1 MNNYIPYGRQDI
13 DQCDIEFVIETLNSD
28 WLTQGPR
35 ISQFESAIA
44 NYCVVKHA
52 IAVSN
57 GTAALHLICMAL
69 GIGAGDLVWTT
80 PNTFVASANCA
91 RFCGADIDFVDIDPK
106 TYNLSVDALERK
118 LKFAAETGKLPK
130 LVIPVHFAG
139 QSCDMEAIYSLSK
152 KYDFHIVEDACHAI
166 GGNYKNYKIGS
177 CQFSDATVFSFHPVK
192 LITTG
197 EGGMVVTNNDELNLK
212 LRTLLTHGIT
222 REPTLMNEE
231 PHGPWYYQQ
240 ITLGYNYRIT
250 DIQSA
255 LGISQLRKLNG
266 YVNRRHELAKNY
278 DSKLQELPLI
288 IPYQANYNYSAYHL
302 YVIRLKLNA
311 INKTRLSV
319 FNELREAGIGV
330 NVHYIPV
337 HLQPYY
343 RQLGFKKGDFPEA
356 EKYYEEAITLPLF
369 PTLTEKQQDYI
380 INQLNKILL

>member
-1 MNNYIPYGRQDI
+1 MSNFIPYGRQDI
-13 DQCDIEFVIETLNSD
+13 DQSDIEFVTETLSSD

-35 ISQFESAIA
+35 ISQFESAIS
-44 NYCVVKHA
+44 NYCQVKYA
-52 IAVSN
+52 VAVSN
-57 GTAALHLICMAL
+57 GTAALHLICLAL
-69 GIGAGDLVWTT
+69 GIRAGDLVWTT

-91 RFCGADIDFVDIDPK
+91 RFCGADVDFVDIDQQ
-106 TYNLSVDALERK
+106 TYNLCVHALERK
-118 LKFAAETGKLPK
+118 LKSAAENGKLPK

-139 QSCDMEAIYSLSK
+139 QSCDMEAIYSLSR
-152 KYDFHIVEDACHAI
+152 KYHFHIVEDACHAI
-166 GGNYKNYKIGS
+166 GGRYKNYKIGN

-197 EGGMVVTNNDELNLK
+197 EGGMIVTNNDELNLK

-222 REPTLMNEE
+222 RDPTLMNEE
-231 PHGPWYYQQ
+231 SHGPWYYQQ

-255 LGISQLRKLNG
+255 LGISQLRKLDG
-266 YVNRRHELAKNY
+266 YVNRRHELARNY
-278 DSKLQELPLI
+278 DNKLQELPLI
-288 IPYQANYNYSAYHL
+288 TPYQANYNYSAYHL
-302 YVIRLKLNA
+302 YVIRLKLNTLS
-311 INKTRLSV
+311 KTRLEV

-343 RQLGFKKGDFPEA
+343 NRLGFKKGDFPEA

>member
-1 MNNYIPYGRQDI
+1 MNNYIPYGCQDI
-13 DQCDIEFVIETLNSD
+13 DECDIEFVIETLSSD

-91 RFCGADIDFVDIDPK
+91 RFCGADVDFVDIDPK

-118 LKFAAETGKLPK
+118 LKFAAKTGKLPK

-152 KYDFHIVEDACHAI
+152 KYHFHIVEDACHAI

-278 DSKLQELPLI
+278 DSKLQELPLV

-302 YVIRLKLNA
+302 YVIRLKLNT

>member
-1 MNNYIPYGRQDI
+1 MSNFIPYGRQDI
-13 DQCDIEFVIETLNSD
+13 DQSDIELVTETLSSD

-35 ISQFESAIA
+35 ISQFESAIS
-44 NYCVVKHA
+44 NYCQVKYA
-52 IAVSN
+52 VAVSN
-57 GTAALHLICMAL
+57 GTAALHLICLAL
-69 GIGAGDLVWTT
+69 GIRAGDLVWTT

-91 RFCGADIDFVDIDPK
+91 RFCGADVDFVDIDPQ
-106 TYNLSVDALERK
+106 TYNLSVDALEKK
-118 LKFAAETGKLPK
+118 LKSAAENGKLPK

-139 QSCDMEAIYSLSK
+139 QSCDMEAMYSLSR
-152 KYDFHIVEDACHAI
+152 KYHFHIVEDACHAI
-166 GGNYKNYKIGS
+166 GGSYKNYKIGS

-197 EGGMVVTNNDELNLK
+197 EGGMIVTNNDELNLK

-222 REPTLMNEE
+222 RDPTLMNEE
-231 PHGPWYYQQ
+231 SHGPWYYQQ

-255 LGISQLRKLNG
+255 LGISQLRKLDG
-266 YVNRRHELAKNY
+266 YVNRRHELARNY
-278 DSKLQELPLI
+278 DNKLQELPLI

-311 INKTRLSV
+311 PSKTRLEV

-343 RQLGFKKGDFPEA
+343 HRLGFKKGDYPEA

>member
-91 RFCGADIDFVDIDPK
+91 RFCGADVDFVDIDPK

-118 LKFAAETGKLPK
+118 LKFSAETGKLPK

-152 KYDFHIVEDACHAI
+152 KYHFHIVEDACHAI

-266 YVNRRHELAKNY
+266 YVNRRHELAKYY
-278 DSKLQELPLI
+278 DSKLQELPLV

-302 YVIRLKLNA
+302 YVIRLKLNT

>member
-1 MNNYIPYGRQDI
+1 
-13 DQCDIEFVIETLNSD
+13 
-28 WLTQGPR
+28 
-35 ISQFESAIA
+35 
-44 NYCVVKHA
+44 
-52 IAVSN
+52 
-57 GTAALHLICMAL
+57 
-69 GIGAGDLVWTT
+69 
-80 PNTFVASANCA
+80 
-91 RFCGADIDFVDIDPK
+91 
-106 TYNLSVDALERK
+106 
-118 LKFAAETGKLPK
+118 
-130 LVIPVHFAG
+130 
-139 QSCDMEAIYSLSK
+139 MEAIYSLSK
-152 KYDFHIVEDACHAI
+152 KYHFHIVEDACHAI

-212 LRTLLTHGIT
+212 LRTFLTHGIT

-278 DSKLQELPLI
+278 DSKLQELPLV

-302 YVIRLKLNA
+302 YVIRLKLNT

>member
-1 MNNYIPYGRQDI
+1 MSNFIPYGRQDI
-13 DQCDIEFVIETLNSD
+13 DQSDIEFVTETLSSD

-35 ISQFESAIA
+35 ISQFESAIS
-44 NYCVVKHA
+44 NYCQAKYAV
-52 IAVSN
+52 AVSN
-57 GTAALHLICMAL
+57 GTAALHLICLAL
-69 GIGAGDLVWTT
+69 GIRTGDLVWTT

-91 RFCGADIDFVDIDPK
+91 RFCGADVDFVDIDPQ
-106 TYNLSVDALERK
+106 TYNLCVDALERK
-118 LKFAAETGKLPK
+118 LKSAAENGKLPK

-139 QSCDMEAIYSLSK
+139 QSCDMEAIYSLSR
-152 KYDFHIVEDACHAI
+152 KYNFHIVEDACHAI
-166 GGNYKNYKIGS
+166 GGSYKNYKIGN

-197 EGGMVVTNNDELNLK
+197 EGGMIVTNNDELNLK

-222 REPTLMNEE
+222 RDPALMNEE
-231 PHGPWYYQQ
+231 SHGPWYYQQ
-240 ITLGYNYRIT
+240 IALGYNYRIT

-255 LGISQLRKLNG
+255 LGISQLRKLDG
-266 YVNRRHELAKNY
+266 FVNRRHELARNY
-278 DSKLQELPLI
+278 DNKLQELPLI

-302 YVIRLKLNA
+302 YVIRLKLTA
-311 INKTRLSV
+311 LSKTRLDV

-343 RQLGFKKGDFPEA
+343 HRLGFKKGDFPEA

-380 INQLNKILL
+380 MNQLNKILL